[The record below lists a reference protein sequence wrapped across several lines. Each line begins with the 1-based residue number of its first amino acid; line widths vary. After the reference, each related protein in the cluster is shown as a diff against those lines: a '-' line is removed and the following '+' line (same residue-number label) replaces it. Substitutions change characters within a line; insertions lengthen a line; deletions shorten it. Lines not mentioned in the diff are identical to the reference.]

1 MSAATVLAA
10 YETQRDALLAK
21 MASSPS
27 EYRTGRR
34 SVDWR
39 DMEKRLGEL
48 EKQIDKYTRLAARAS
63 SSPMH
68 LARVGRAS

>member
-1 MSAATVLAA
+1 MTVAA
-10 YETQRDALLAK
+10 YETQRDALLLK

-39 DMEKRLGEL
+39 DMEKRLDSL
-48 EKQIDKYTRLAARAS
+48 ERNIEKYRRQAARES
-63 SSPMH
+63 SSPFH
-68 LARVGRAS
+68 YARTGRAK

>member
-1 MSAATVLAA
+1 MSAATTLAA
-10 YETQRDALLAK
+10 YEAQRDALLAK

-39 DMEKRLGEL
+39 DMEKRLAQLEL
-48 EKQIDKYTRLAARAS
+48 QIDKYTRLAARES
-63 SSPMH
+63 SSPFH
-68 LARVGRAS
+68 LARPGRAS